1 MYADVIVDMAAGQL
15 DKVFQYDV
23 PETMAQSV
31 SIGSQVIV
39 PFGAGNR
46 KVRGFVIGFS
56 EKTDYDPMKIKP
68 LESVVDGELTAEN
81 QMIRIAYK
89 MKQVYGSTMIQAL
102 KTVIPVRRQ
111 VQAVIRRYYRPK
123 ASKAQAPAVLASV
136 LEDRRSRAKSR

>member
-46 KVRGFVIGFS
+46 KG
-56 EKTDYDPMKIKP
+56 P
-68 LESVVDGELTAEN
+68 
-81 QMIRIAYK
+81 RIC
-89 MKQVYGSTMIQAL
+89 
-102 KTVIPVRRQ
+102 
-111 VQAVIRRYYRPK
+111 
-123 ASKAQAPAVLASV
+123 
-136 LEDRRSRAKSR
+136 DRIL